1 MNPNTIVD
9 QRLSFLADTNLWKSN
24 HEFIFF
30 AGGEC
35 VYLFV
40 HSWDI
45 CGTIVPQVD
54 DVALLTCSLSFLFS

>member
-1 MNPNTIVD
+1 MS
-9 QRLSFLADTNLWKSN
+9 LS
-24 HEFIFF
+24 F